1 MNPLQPRYIEPPSVT
16 TMPQTGKP
24 VTTTPQTEEPVT
36 TTSQTEEPVTTTPQ
50 TEKPILT
57 PFPQK
62 GKNESDVG
70 MILGIVFGVIA
81 LLLLIALVLLFLRR
95 SRRQPKLIN
104 HDIG

>member
-16 TMPQTGKP
+16 TMP
-24 VTTTPQTEEPVT
+24 
-36 TTSQTEEPVTTTPQ
+36 QTEEPVTTTPQ

-62 GKNESDVG
+62 GKNGSDVG

>member
-1 MNPLQPRYIEPPSVT
+1 MNPLQPRYIEPPS
-16 TMPQTGKP
+16 
-24 VTTTPQTEEPVT
+24 
-36 TTSQTEEPVTTTPQ
+36 VTTTPQ

-62 GKNESDVG
+62 GKNGSDVG

-81 LLLLIALVLLFLRR
+81 LLLLITLVLLFLRR